1 MSANIISAGLTA
13 LSFIAS
19 VSTAPATGY
28 SGAFGH
34 HEFAHK
40 EITVFDSFGW

>member
-13 LSFIAS
+13 LAFMTG
-19 VSTAPATGY
+19 VSTAPAPGY
-28 SGAFGH
+28 SRAFGH

-40 EITVFDSFGW
+40 EITVYDSFGW